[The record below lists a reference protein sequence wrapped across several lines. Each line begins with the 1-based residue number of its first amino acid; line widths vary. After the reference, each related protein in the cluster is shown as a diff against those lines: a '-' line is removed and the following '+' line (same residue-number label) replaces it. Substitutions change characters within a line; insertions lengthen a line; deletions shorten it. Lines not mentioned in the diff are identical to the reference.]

1 MLCCMSSFFHAM
13 SSNECYLF
21 QEFELEHINIDNPS
35 TSAAQDWPEDNYIS
49 DNDGDDDSDDD
60 SVEDYITQPR
70 PSQELLQ
77 ELLHDIRASNENI
90 IDLSNTHPALRQPR
104 IVLPRVVVPPTV
116 ALPVVVAPPT
126 VVPTVVPPP
135 AIVYNVDDEVEDD
148 DDDSDNEPANL
159 SLGMGPTQP
168 IEPLDLDSTELQSLE
183 GTINRIVLEAMDKI
197 NKCNGVKRLARN
209 RKYTDKNIFLK
220 LHGLRYSVK
229 VSQMMNKIKEQEAIN
244 RITKDN
250 LERVKSDIHHKNNLP
265 SGSVGSIDNFNFNIN
280 ESNYNAYLKYLQ
292 AENMMNLQ
300 KINMIETLAVTKTCV
315 VRPPRDGY
323 TECPICQDEK
333 ANESFVFSSECIH
346 AICKSC
352 FNNLSPQQ
360 RVMCTTCRT
369 TWTHVQYF
377 ERKNAYLTL
386 NKRHITSRRAV
397 E

>member
-1 MLCCMSSFFHAM
+1 M
-13 SSNECYLF
+13 SSNECCLF

-35 TSAAQDWPEDNYIS
+35 TPDAQEWPEDSYHIS
-49 DNDGDDDSDDD
+49 DDSNDATDEDSD
-60 SVEDYITQPR
+60 EDNITTQPR

-77 ELLHDIRASNENI
+77 ELLHDIRASNEDI
-90 IDLSNTHPALRQPR
+90 IDLSNTHPAMRQPR

-116 ALPVVVAPPT
+116 APIVAPT
-126 VVPTVVPPP
+126 VVPTVAPTVAPPVAVPPP

-148 DDDSDNEPANL
+148 DDDSDNEPANQ

-229 VSQMMNKIKEQEAIN
+229 VSQMMNKIKEQAAIN
-244 RITKDN
+244 TITKDN
-250 LERVKSDIHHKNNLP
+250 LERVKSDVQYKNNLP

-280 ESNYNAYLKYLQ
+280 EANYNAYLNYLQ

-300 KINMIETLAVTKTCV
+300 KINMLETLAATRTCV

-333 ANESFVFSSECIH
+333 SNESFVFSSECIH
-346 AICKSC
+346 GVCKSC

-360 RVMCTTCRT
+360 RHMCTTCRT

-386 NKRHITSRRAV
+386 NKRHITSRRPV